1 MFKPKYLDYNSTT
14 PVFTRV
20 MEAMIPY
27 LNKEYGNP
35 SSVSN
40 SLGKNAK
47 IALEKSREK
56 LADFLGAKAE
66 NVIFTSGGTEAC
78 FSALVGA
85 YRARPEK
92 NHFIVSSVE
101 HPSILETIEFLQAI
115 VNLEVSYIGV
125 NNNGELN
132 LEELKKSI
140 KKNTNLISIMFA
152 NNETGVIFPIEEI
165 AKIAKANGILF
176 HTDAVAAVGKLNI
189 NFSDLSVD
197 LLSISGHKFG
207 APKGVGALFIKED
220 TPWEAVIKG
229 GGQENGKRGGTEAV
243 ANIVAMSEAAL
254 ITKEHLRN
262 NYLSELTE
270 LRDYFEKNLT
280 ANISGLK
287 INGEKTLRIA
297 NTSSIQIS
305 GVAAQD
311 LIALL
316 SEKGI
321 IFSAGS
327 ACKTGSQKP
336 SLVLKSMGLSLI
348 QCLSTIRISLGPDTN
363 KETLDIALE
372 EIIAGVKELRKKAE
386 QEIKEISKN
395 V

>member
-1 MFKPKYLDYNSTT
+1 MFKPIYLDYNSTA
-14 PVFTRV
+14 PVFARALEK
-20 MEAMIPY
+20 MMPY
-27 LNKEYGNP
+27 LNAEFGNP

-40 SLGKNAK
+40 NLGKNAK
-47 IALEKSREK
+47 IALENSREE
-56 LADFLGAKAE
+56 LAGFLGAKSE
-66 NVIFTSGGTEAC
+66 NVIFTSGGTEAN

-101 HPSILETIEFLQAI
+101 HPSILETIEFLQAMVPI
-115 VNLEVSYIGV
+115 EVSYIGV
-125 NNNGELN
+125 NNNGELD
-132 LEELKKSI
+132 LEELKKNI
-140 KKNTNLISIMFA
+140 KVNTNLISLMLA
-152 NNETGVIFPIEEI
+152 NNETGVIFPIKEI
-165 AKIAKANGILF
+165 AQVAQEKGILF
-176 HTDAVAAVGKLNI
+176 HTDAISAVGKLKL

-207 APKGVGALFIKED
+207 SPKGVGALLIKD
-220 TPWEAVIKG
+220 NIPWEAVIKG
-229 GGQENGKRGGTEAV
+229 GGQENGRRGGTEAV
-243 ANIVAMSEAAL
+243 ANIVAMAEAAM
-254 ITKEHLRN
+254 ISNEHLKN
-262 NYLSELTE
+262 NYLSELSE
-270 LRDYFEKNLT
+270 LRDYFENNLLE
-280 ANISGLK
+280 NISGLK
-287 INGEKTLRIA
+287 INGERALRIA

-316 SEKGI
+316 STKGI

-336 SLVLKSMGLSLI
+336 SFVLKSMGLSLM
-348 QCLSTIRISLGPDTN
+348 QCLSTIRISLGSDTN

-372 EIIAGVKELRKKAE
+372 EIIAGINELRKMA
-386 QEIKEISKN
+386 QEEMKEISRN